1 MSETSSD
8 LTIPRVTVLT
18 GHTDPDTAYVVDDYP
33 YGRVLRCKIR
43 YWVDTRA
50 TGKSKGDQ
58 RFVSQT
64 TNPKR
69 PGTVW
74 NAPKPSTYSAIVAMY
89 LDSIGHV
96 KAHHIQFWIDGAADV
111 RARHKGVYDGLTESQ
126 RARYDALLALS
137 RRHNPTTWAEW
148 DERVTALANYIAAN
162 GEAPTLV
169 NDVWIDGGRHYYLSD
184 PAAYVTAARCALS
197 AS

>member
-1 MSETSSD
+1 
-8 LTIPRVTVLT
+8 VTVLT
-18 GHTDPDTAYVVDDYP
+18 GHTGPDSAYLVDDYP
-33 YGRVLRCKIR
+33 YGRVLRCQIR

-89 LDSIGHV
+89 LDHNQHV
-96 KAHHIQFWIDGAADV
+96 KAHHIHFWIEGAADV
-111 RARHKGVYDGLTESQ
+111 RARHTGVYDGLTEDQ
-126 RARYDALLALS
+126 RARYDLLLKLS
-137 RRHNPTTWAEW
+137 RRANPTTWREW
-148 DERVTALANYIAAN
+148 DERVTALAEYIAAT

-169 NDVWIDGGRHYYLSD
+169 SNVWTYEGRPYYLSD
-184 PAAYVTAARCALS
+184 PAAYVTAARDLKGAQ
-197 AS
+197 

>member
-1 MSETSSD
+1 MSEASSD

-18 GHTDPDTAYVVDDYP
+18 GHAGPDTAYLVDDYP
-33 YGRVLRCKIR
+33 YGRVLRCQIR

-50 TGKSKGDQ
+50 TGRSKGDQ

-89 LDSIGHV
+89 LDHIGHV
-96 KAHHIQFWIDGAADV
+96 KSHHISFWIDGAADV
-111 RARHKGVYDGLTESQ
+111 RARHKGVYDALTEAQ
-126 RARYDALLALS
+126 RARYDALLKLS
-137 RRHNPTTWAEW
+137 RRANPTTWREW
-148 DERVTALANYIAAN
+148 DERVTALAEHMAAT
-162 GEAPTLV
+162 GEPPTLV
-169 NDVWIDGGRHYYLSD
+169 NNVWTYEGRPYYLSD
-184 PAAYVTAARCALS
+184 PAAYVTAARDLKGAQ
-197 AS
+197 